1 MNSFSNTRQKKKKS
15 WQLLKIRRKFRFFL
29 KWTRRVQRWMSWQS
43 NTQPRC
49 RTLAQFKWDFYHV
62 MTQWICAPPL
72 QLWDKPALLSM
83 APLHEGGDNR
93 SRPVQKLS
101 RKKKKKIGEQW
112 LRDLIKSSLVDSDA
126 WWRAHYEAWS
136 FSNDTTV
143 SRTCRERKKK
153 RKKEKTWLGWQALSD
168 TANLLITWKLEG
180 AHAKKEINLA
190 GVHLAQIAKLWI
202 CFQIMSLPACQLT
215 CHFL

>member
-1 MNSFSNTRQKKKKS
+1 MQTQDRYWKSGESSGSPLNGHEEVSGGWAGPCFICQTKGKQYTVALPYMNPIQMTFPPRNDPLNLHLHSCSQ
-15 WQLLKIRRKFRFFL
+15 IRRLFFQ
-29 KWTRRVQRWMSWQS
+29 QR
-43 NTQPRC
+43 
-49 RTLAQFKWDFYHV
+49 LLHV
-62 MTQWICAPPL
+62 G
-72 QLWDKPALLSM
+72 S
-83 APLHEGGDNR
+83 DNR
-93 SRPVQKLS
+93 SRPGQKLS
-101 RKKKKKIGEQW
+101 TKKKEKW

-136 FSNDTTV
+136 FPNDTTV
-143 SRTCRERKKK
+143 SPPLHAQEKK
-153 RKKEKTWLGWQALSD
+153 RKKKTWLGWQALSD